1 MKLAIII
8 SLMLSL
14 LPLQAE
20 PLKPMTMKLN
30 SDEIVMIPIHS
41 RVQTLLLFPEPVTLL
56 IGEGITDGQSE
67 GKVQAQLA
75 EDKRVVVLRSLVPDT
90 TALMQVMVGTEAYA
104 FRLQH
109 DEQPASIVR
118 FGGGQGF
125 PKAREI
131 SVGHAQ
137 KNFAFPSQARQHQL
151 VRLAKQANVLRT
163 QLPDEYQGYQSR
175 DFNEVT
181 WGSGVTCTL
190 KHIARFPRDY
200 SMVIFATIT
209 NLSRQPVGKGSL
221 SLKVGGE
228 RSYPLSFTGPKAG
241 PLKHGESY
249 SFATLLLGD
258 GSGNPLHLSLGND
271 FALTF
276 NPQQTNK

>member
-1 MKLAIII
+1 MKLAII
-8 SLMLSL
+8 LPFMFSL

-30 SDEIVMIPIHS
+30 SVEIVKIPIHS

-75 EDKRVVVLRSLVPDT
+75 EDKRVVVLRSLGPDT

-104 FRLQH
+104 FRLQY
-109 DEQPASIVR
+109 DEQPASIIR

-125 PKAREI
+125 PKAKEV
-131 SVGHAQ
+131 SVEQAQ
-137 KNFAFPSQARQHQL
+137 KNFAFPSHSRQHQL
-151 VRLAKQANVLRT
+151 IRLAKQANVLKT
-163 QLPDEYQGYQSR
+163 QLPDEYHGFQSR
-175 DFNEVT
+175 DFNEVA
-181 WGSGVTCTL
+181 WGSGVSCTL
-190 KHIARFPRDY
+190 KHLARFPRDH
-200 SMVIFATIT
+200 SMVIFATVT
-209 NLSRQPVGKGSL
+209 NLSGQPVGKGSL
-221 SLKVGGE
+221 SLRVGGE
-228 RSYPLSFTGPKAG
+228 RSYPLPFSGPKSG
-241 PLKHGESY
+241 PLKHGGSY

-258 GSGNPLHLSLGND
+258 GSGNPLHLSLEND
-271 FALTF
+271 FELTF

>member
-1 MKLAIII
+1 MKLAIILP
-8 SLMLSL
+8 LMLSF

-30 SDEIVMIPIHS
+30 SDEIVKIPIHS

-56 IGEGITDGQSE
+56 IGEGITDGQRE
-67 GKVQAQLA
+67 GRVQAQLA
-75 EDKRVVVLRSLVPDT
+75 EDKRVVVLRSIAPDA
-90 TALMQVMVGTEAYA
+90 TALMQIMVGPEAYA

-109 DEQPASIVR
+109 DEHPASIIR
-118 FGGGQGF
+118 FGGGQRF
-125 PKAREI
+125 PKAKEI
-131 SVGHAQ
+131 SVGQAQ

-151 VRLAKQANVLRT
+151 IQLAKQAGVLKS

-181 WGSGVTCTL
+181 WGSGVSCTL
-190 KHIARFPRDY
+190 KHIARFPQDH
-200 SMVIFATIT
+200 SMVVFATIT
-209 NLSRQPVGKGSL
+209 NLSEDLVKSGSL
-221 SLKVGGE
+221 NLKVGGG
-228 RSYPLSFTGPKAG
+228 RSYPLPFSGPKAS

-258 GSGNPLHLSLGND
+258 GSGNPLHLSLEND
-271 FALTF
+271 FELTF
-276 NPQQTNK
+276 NPQKTNK